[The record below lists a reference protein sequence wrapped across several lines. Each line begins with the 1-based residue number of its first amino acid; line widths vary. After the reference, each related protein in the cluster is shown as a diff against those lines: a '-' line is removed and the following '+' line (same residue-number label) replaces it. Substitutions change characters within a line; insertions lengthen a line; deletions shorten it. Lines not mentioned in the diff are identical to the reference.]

1 MTQNLWIFLL
11 SAAGISLS
19 GVILPGPLTAATI
32 AKGYDDRNAGVMIG
46 IGHGIIEI
54 PIIALIYFGFA
65 SYLNDPVV
73 KTVTGLAGGALLIVM
88 GLLIFFT
95 FKKPVEGGAVIP
107 YSPLVTGMV
116 MTGGNPYIY
125 LWWATIGVALITGAV
140 TFGIVGLTLFT
151 VVHLAC
157 DITWDQIVSMTVFR
171 TRHLWTPKVQKII
184 FSICALVLIGFGI
197 WYGVS
202 VFL

>member
-1 MTQNLWIFLL
+1 MTQNLWLFLL

-19 GVILPGPLTAATI
+19 GVMLPGPLTAATI

-65 SYLNDPVV
+65 SYLDDPVV
-73 KTVTGLAGGALLIVM
+73 KTVSGLAGGALLVIM

-95 FKKPVEGGAVIP
+95 FKKPVEGGAVMP

-140 TFGIVGLTLFT
+140 TFGIAGLVLFT

-157 DITWDQIVSMTVFR
+157 DISWDQIVSMTVFR
-171 TRHLWTPKVQKII
+171 TRHLWTPKVQKIV

-197 WYGVS
+197 LYGIS